1 MRKRLKSGD
10 VIIRKIN
17 QHVQGNV
24 LYLVGSDSSVL
35 PGRVDEIDRATR
47 DMYTAARTTL
57 MMVADC
63 RACLGLEEMPEVR
76 WRQRSR

>member
-1 MRKRLKSGD
+1 MRKGLKSGD
-10 VIIRKIN
+10 VIICKVN
-17 QHVQGNV
+17 QHAQGNV
-24 LYLVGSDSSVL
+24 LYLAASDSKVL
-35 PGRVDEIDRATR
+35 PGKVDEIDRATR

-63 RACLGLEEMPEVR
+63 RAGLGLEEMPEVR